1 MHVKQ
6 AIKQFF
12 RAVGKV
18 IYALFY
24 LFSACTLILFIIWIT
39 RIIMG
44 VFDASITAKDYTSY
58 GILAMVGLYIVGKTY
73 YVLSTWKKRRLK
85 AKEDAL
91 NEEMNQG
98 RDTAVTTDTRF
109 PTGQG
114 LSNNEQTAPHDN
126 RQRPVAFLKN
136 RRNLPPAPPV
146 KAGNSR
152 W

>member
-6 AIKQFF
+6 AINQFF

-18 IYALFY
+18 IHAVFY
-24 LFSACTLILFIIWIT
+24 LFSACTLVLTIIFVT
-39 RIIMG
+39 RCIMWF
-44 VFDASITAKDYTSY
+44 FDASNTAKDYTSY
-58 GILAMVGLYIVGKTY
+58 GILAMVALYIVGKTY
-73 YVLSTWKKRRLK
+73 YLLATWKKRRLK
-85 AKEDAL
+85 VKEDAL
-91 NEEMNQG
+91 NEEMSQG
-98 RDTAVTTDTRF
+98 RDTAVTADTRI

-126 RQRPVAFLKN
+126 RQRPAAFLKN